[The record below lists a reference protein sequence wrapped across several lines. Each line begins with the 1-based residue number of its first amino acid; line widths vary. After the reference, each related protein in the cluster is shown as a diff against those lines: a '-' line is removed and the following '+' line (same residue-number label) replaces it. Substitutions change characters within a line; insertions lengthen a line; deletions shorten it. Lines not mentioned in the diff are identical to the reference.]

1 MSLSKRQ
8 REQLLRNCGNINEDD
23 AIDPRTYFKS
33 ARQTKMDRKAMQLA
47 KQIAET
53 LQLVLTDN
61 HSELDGLSVLNVI
74 PAPDSRR
81 MLVTVAWDFSGP
93 SDEEQPNQRDQRDQ
107 LMAQLQMHVPRLRA
121 EIAQSITRKKTPQL
135 TFEIVPIS
143 SGPRNDSDDQEV
155 DHG

>member
-81 MLVTVAWDFSGP
+81 MLVTVAWDCSVQNRRSANTARSVDVRTAATCP
-93 SDEEQPNQRDQRDQ
+93 T
-107 LMAQLQMHVPRLRA
+107 A
-121 EIAQSITRKKTPQL
+121 ES
-135 TFEIVPIS
+135 
-143 SGPRNDSDDQEV
+143 
-155 DHG
+155 